1 MIIGAPYPYVV
12 TIIPLTHKAV
22 ILILPSRKR
31 KFLSEAGNTRLVLFI
46 GETKLMSPEEP
57 MTIQCPIDAKTLV
70 EAMEKF
76 PQSMERMLKNM
87 MP

>member
-1 MIIGAPYPYVV
+1 
-12 TIIPLTHKAV
+12 
-22 ILILPSRKR
+22 
-31 KFLSEAGNTRLVLFI
+31 
-46 GETKLMSPEEP
+46 MSPEEP
-57 MTIQCPIDAKTLV
+57 MNIQCPIDAKTLV